1 MAATAFPDPPALSA
15 AVAWLR
21 ARDPLLT
28 AIIDS
33 VGPPRLPRRPAD
45 FGGLVAAVLGQ
56 QLSIQAAAAIR
67 QRVEAYFAGT
77 LTPAAFLATDEAT
90 LRGLGIS
97 RGKVGTL
104 RALAEAAASG
114 YLRVDQLAT
123 QDDEAV
129 VRQLSALPGI
139 GRWTAEM
146 FLIFSLGR
154 LDIWPVDDLG
164 LRAALARFYGLS
176 PSAARSALVA
186 FGERWRPYRTLA
198 TWYLWQG
205 RRQREL
211 RVPLPVDLPPASP

>member
-28 AIIDS
+28 AIIEA

-45 FGGLVAAVLGQ
+45 FGGLAAAILGQ
-56 QLSIQAAAAIR
+56 QLSIQAAAAIQ
-67 QRVEAYFAGT
+67 QRVEAYFAGAF
-77 LTPAAFLATDEAT
+77 TPAAFLATDAVT
-90 LRGLGIS
+90 LRQLGIS
-97 RGKVGTL
+97 RAKERTL
-104 RALAEAAASG
+104 RALAEEIISDG
-114 YLRVDQLAT
+114 LRFDQLAT
-123 QDDEAV
+123 QDDETV
-129 VRQLSALPGI
+129 IRQLSALPGI

-176 PSAARSALVA
+176 PHATRAALVA

-205 RRQREL
+205 RRQL
-211 RVPLPVDLPPASP
+211 GWNALLPATLPPASS